1 MRYEFECS
9 KCDGYFEVD
18 IRLSVYEEIFAG
30 TKPPPACKTC
40 KTPLKRIITKAP
52 NFKLLG
58 HGWYADGY
66 GITDMEMKQNNDNDM
81 KFQLKHDKAVEKDSN
96 IKEV

>member
-9 KCDGYFEVD
+9 KCDGYFELD
-18 IRLSVYEEIFAG
+18 IALSVYTEIYDG
-30 TKPPPACKTC
+30 KKPFPLCPTC
-40 KTPLKRIITKAP
+40 ETPLKRVITKAP

-58 HGWYADGY
+58 HGWYSDGY
-66 GITDMEMKQNNDNDM
+66 GITDMEMRQNNDEDM